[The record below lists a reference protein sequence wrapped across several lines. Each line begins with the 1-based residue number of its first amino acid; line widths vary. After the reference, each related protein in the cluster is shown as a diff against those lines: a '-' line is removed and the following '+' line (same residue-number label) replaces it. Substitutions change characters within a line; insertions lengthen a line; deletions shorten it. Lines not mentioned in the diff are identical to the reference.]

1 MLNWKK
7 VKLGNVADVK
17 LSNVDKK
24 TNDDERKVR
33 LCNYTDVYRNPF
45 INSEKARTFMVAS
58 CSQNEFETFRLKKG
72 QVAITKDSET
82 RDDIGVSTFIA
93 EDFDDVV
100 LGYHTSLII
109 PDERYL
115 NGKFLHYWLNT
126 KQAKTY
132 FENNAGG
139 SGQRCTLSLD
149 IIKSFPLYLP
159 DIATQEKIASF
170 FYSLDSKV
178 FLNNRINA
186 ELEAMAKTIYN
197 YWFVQFDFPN
207 NKDKPYKASG
217 GTMLW
222 SEDLKREVPEG
233 WEVRELKDFAD
244 TGSGGTPTST
254 VKSYYENGTIPWINS
269 GEVNQPYIVRAEKFI
284 TEEGLRNSSAKL
296 FSRGTI
302 LMAMYGATAGKVSLM
317 DVEACTNQAICA
329 IIPHDTRLKYYIKC
343 CLEDF
348 YQYLVNLSSGSAR
361 DNLSQDKIRS
371 LKMAVPSADVIEKFY
386 QITQPSLEKILIN
399 LNENQKLAEL
409 RDWLLPMLMNGQ
421 VQIKDEQAKVVYK
434 PAPLTNV
441 RPAKPYFY
449 QTQLVAAIINASKR
463 NKIKH
468 GEMTLAKY
476 TYLLDKIYGVPTYF
490 KFDRWHLGPYP
501 KEMKKVVNNKK
512 FFKIQNNEVAVV
524 PQKKEYN
531 YQFQQQVENAITDLA
546 SIFKEYSGKER
557 SRQTELIAT
566 VCKVV
571 EDIQSTDLK
580 AVRESM
586 KKWPIKLD
594 DNKFK
599 NKAEKFSEEETNAA
613 LKFIIK
619 KGWVDALLIKDNR

>member
-58 CSQNEFETFRLKKG
+58 CNKIEFETFRLKKG

-100 LGYHTSLII
+100 LGYHTSLIT

-115 NGKFLHYWLNT
+115 SGKFLHYWLNT

-197 YWFVQFDFPN
+197 YWFVLFDFPN
-207 NKDKPYKASG
+207 NKGKPYKASG
-217 GTMLW
+217 GKMVW
-222 SEDLKREVPEG
+222 SEKLKQEIPEIWSEG
-233 WEVRELKDFAD
+233 TVTELINFNPKLPLERGRISSYIDMDALPENGYMTKAIQQKPFNGGMKFQNGDVAMARITPCLENGKTGLITLLKDKEVGFGSTEFIILRGKNMDLRGFSSCVARSEAFRNYAISKM
-244 TGSGGTPTST
+244 TGTSGRKRVSSSDLELYRMSIPDDETLKSFERT
-254 VKSYYENGTIPWINS
+254 VAP
-269 GEVNQPYIVRAEKFI
+269 
-284 TEEGLRNSSAKL
+284 L
-296 FSRGTI
+296 FS
-302 LMAMYGATAGKVSLM
+302 
-317 DVEACTNQAICA
+317 
-329 IIPHDTRLKYYIKC
+329 
-343 CLEDF
+343 
-348 YQYLVNLSSGSAR
+348 
-361 DNLSQDKIRS
+361 
-371 LKMAVPSADVIEKFY
+371 KM
-386 QITQPSLEKILIN
+386 T
-399 LNENQKLAEL
+399 LNTLENQKLTEL

-421 VQIKDEQAKVVYK
+421 VQIRDEQAKVVYK
-434 PAPLTNV
+434 PAPLTNI
-441 RPAKPYFY
+441 RPAKSYFY

-463 NKIKH
+463 NKINH

-524 PQKKEYN
+524 PQKKEYS
-531 YQFQQQVENAITDLA
+531 YQFQQQVENAIAELA
-546 SIFKEYSGKER
+546 SIFKEYSVKER

-571 EDIQSTDLK
+571 EDIQSTDLR
-580 AVRESM
+580 AVRKSM
-586 KKWPIKLD
+586 KKWSIKLETS
-594 DNKFK
+594 KFK
-599 NKAEKFSEEETNAA
+599 NKAEKFSEEETHVA
-613 LKFIIK
+613 LKFIARQ
-619 KGWVDALLIKDNR
+619 GWVDALLIKDNR